1 MDYRLNN
8 GITVEKLDDGTSFL
22 VSTETGKIFML
33 NNMGYGI
40 IEKIRCGLST
50 EEIINSVFREY
61 NVEYLTAREDILR
74 FLKVLE
80 GEGHI
85 IQC

>member
-61 NVEYLTAREDILR
+61 NVEYLKAREDILR